1 MRKRLILT
9 LGLIILM
16 IGSTVLAQ
24 HLPNLTITSLAGEKT
39 PIYNY
44 LEDGPILINF
54 WSLSCAP
61 CKREMKYLDEFA
73 QTYADSGFHII
84 SINIDTPRSMS
95 KVRSYVRSNKYA
107 FPVFKDPRNEVFR
120 KLGGR
125 VMPYTIFV
133 LSDGTI
139 KEKHVGY
146 APGDEKQYRQSIEAM
161 LSSTD

>member
-1 MRKRLILT
+1 MLNSVKLT
-9 LGLIILM
+9 LIAGFV
-16 IGSTVLAQ
+16 VLANLVSAQ
-24 HLPNLTITSLAGEKT
+24 NLPHLNITSLSGEKT
-39 PIYNY
+39 PIYDFVEN
-44 LEDGPILINF
+44 GPILINF

-73 QTYADSGFHII
+73 QTYADSGFQII

-95 KVRSYVRSNKYA
+95 KVRSYVRANKYA
-107 FPVFKDPRNEVFR
+107 FPVFKDPRHEIFR

-125 VMPYTIFV
+125 IMPYTIFV

-146 APGDEKQYRQSIEAM
+146 APGDEKNYRQSIKEM
-161 LSSTD
+161 LSDIE